1 MTKTLVWTLGILIF
15 LAAIGTGIYAM
26 MTFNATPAKQAAASV
41 EKEKAEEIEEE
52 IKEQTSFIG
61 GVSEELGITA
71 DSEESEV
78 MQIMH
83 EMTHQKVRA
92 QDKWG
97 AVPLTNENVKKVIAI
112 VEASSFEH
120 KTDMLTILKRWE
132 NDNFSTV
139 AEDHNFFWRLQGGNV
154 GQAYGTLTIEEEQK
168 FIENN
173 FAE

>member
-97 AVPLTNENVKKVIAI
+97 RFL
-112 VEASSFEH
+112 
-120 KTDMLTILKRWE
+120 
-132 NDNFSTV
+132 
-139 AEDHNFFWRLQGGNV
+139 
-154 GQAYGTLTIEEEQK
+154 
-168 FIENN
+168 
-173 FAE
+173 

>member
-1 MTKTLVWTLGILIF
+1 MVHYGSASINDKKAGYSSLTT
-15 LAAIGTGIYAM
+15 
-26 MTFNATPAKQAAASV
+26 AASV

-97 AVPLTNENVKKVIAI
+97 RFL
-112 VEASSFEH
+112 
-120 KTDMLTILKRWE
+120 
-132 NDNFSTV
+132 
-139 AEDHNFFWRLQGGNV
+139 
-154 GQAYGTLTIEEEQK
+154 
-168 FIENN
+168 
-173 FAE
+173 

>member
-1 MTKTLVWTLGILIF
+1 MVHYGSASINDKKAGYSSLTT
-15 LAAIGTGIYAM
+15 
-26 MTFNATPAKQAAASV
+26 AASV